1 MTDSRPG
8 TFYIAGHPIWPPVVL
23 APMEGVTDRPFRT
36 LVRSLGGV
44 GLTVTEFVSSE
55 ALTREVQQAWRMAEL
70 DPEETPV
77 SIQIYGRD
85 PERMA
90 QAARHC
96 ENLGATFVDINLGCP
111 SKRVTSGCAGSALMR
126 EPELA
131 YEIFR
136 AVAGAVRVPF
146 TVKMRLGWD
155 HTDYTAPAIA
165 SAAEQAGAAMIAVH
179 GRTKSDGYKNH
190 SRWDLVAQVKEA
202 ISVPLLV
209 NGDIVDPLTAQQA
222 LEASG
227 ADGVM
232 MGRAVMSDPWALR
245 RVAHELYGYDH
256 REPDDAEKRTLL
268 HDYLNRV
275 EAGGEVG
282 RRSVD
287 KLRKVISYVSRG
299 MPGAAKLR
307 ASLNGVHDIHAARAV
322 VDAFFDAATEAVGS
336 PPA

>member
-1 MTDSRPG
+1 MTDKPG
-8 TFYIAGHPIWPPVVL
+8 TIYIAGHPIWPPVVL

-90 QAARHC
+90 MAARHC

-131 YEIFR
+131 DEIFR

-155 HTDYTAPAIA
+155 HTDYSAPSIA
-165 SAAEQAGAAMIAVH
+165 AAAERAGAAMVAVH
-179 GRTKSDGYKNH
+179 GRTKSDGYKNR
-190 SRWDLVAQVKEA
+190 SRWELVADVKKA
-202 ISVPLLV
+202 ITVPLLV
-209 NGDIVDPLTAQQA
+209 NGDIVDATTARDA
-222 LEASG
+222 LEQSG

-245 RVAHELYGYDH
+245 RVAHELYGFGH
-256 REPDDAEKRTLL
+256 AEPDDAEKRQLL

-275 EAGGEVG
+275 QAGGEVG

-299 MPGAAKLR
+299 MPGAARLR
-307 ASLNGVHDIHAARAV
+307 ASLNSVHDIHAARST
-322 VDAFFDAATEAVGS
+322 VDEFFDFAETAAAA